1 MIAETS
7 LQNMSFLADFEKGK
21 PDIRAV
27 SRSCTFHVKYTVY
40 IIKQL
45 TDIN

>member
-1 MIAETS
+1 MLL
-7 LQNMSFLADFEKGK
+7 LQNMSFLADFENGK
-21 PDIRAV
+21 PDMRAV
-27 SRSCTFHVKYTVY
+27 SRSCAFHVKYTVY